1 MKRILL
7 LICIGIITTLIS
19 YWLVLTLR
27 KNLTYKS
34 YVVQSGSMEPSVR
47 VGDVIIIHAQQRYEK
62 TDVITFKDAQKHTVT
77 HRILDIKKTTPPLYL
92 TKGDANQAADTEE
105 IAHLS
110 VIGKVILVIPK
121 IGYLIQFVRTPWGL
135 ILTIIVPAV
144 LLLSDEIKSLYKSI
158 K

>member
-7 LICIGIITTLIS
+7 LICIGVITAVIS
-19 YWLVLTLR
+19 YWLVLTLK

-47 VGDVIIIHAQQRYEK
+47 VGDVIIIHTQQSYEK

-77 HRILDIKKTTPPLYL
+77 HRILDKKQTTPPLYL
-92 TKGDANQAADTEE
+92 TKGDANQAVDTEE
-105 IAHLS
+105 VAHS
-110 VIGKVILVIPK
+110 SIIGKVILVIPK
-121 IGYLIQFVRTPWGL
+121 IGYLIQFIRTPWGL
-135 ILTIIVPAV
+135 ILTIFVPAII
-144 LLLSDEIKSLYKSI
+144 LLSEEIKSLYKSI

>member
-1 MKRILL
+1 MKRIFLL
-7 LICIGIITTLIS
+7 VCIGVITALSS
-19 YWLVLTLR
+19 YWLVLSFR
-27 KNLTYKS
+27 KNVAYKS
-34 YVVQSGSMEPSVR
+34 YVVQSGSMEPSIR

-77 HRILDIKKTTPPLYL
+77 HRILEKKEITPPLYL
-92 TKGDANQAADTEE
+92 TKGDANQAVDTEE
-105 IAHLS
+105 IAHQS
-110 VIGKVILVIPK
+110 IIGKVILVIPK